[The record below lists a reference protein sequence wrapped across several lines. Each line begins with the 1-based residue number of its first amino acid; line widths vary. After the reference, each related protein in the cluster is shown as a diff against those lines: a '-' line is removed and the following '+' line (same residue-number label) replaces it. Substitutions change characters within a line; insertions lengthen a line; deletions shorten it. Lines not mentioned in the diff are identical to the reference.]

1 MIFSIV
7 TAVITSAA
15 LITVVLFKP
24 QIKIFNVNL
33 SLYAYIP
40 LIGGIILIA
49 FGGLN
54 FSTLIEKFTSTS
66 SANPIKIIVLFISM
80 SLISVLLDETGFFE
94 YVAEKIAQNAG
105 KSQIRIFVA
114 VYLTVSVLTVFTSN
128 DVVILTFTPFIC
140 QFCKKAEIDPI
151 PYVVSEFVAA
161 NTWSLLFLIGNPTN
175 VFLSQSYGI
184 DFLTYFKVMWL
195 PTVFCGLSS
204 FITLYLLFRKKLKKP
219 VYRSINEVKLKDKTT
234 AVITLTFL
242 ICCTVL
248 ISVSSYLNIE
258 MWLVALITTAVLYL
272 TIAVIKLITKRKDG
286 LIKESFK
293 RAPWQMVPLVLGM
306 FVIITGLVECGATK
320 LIANLV
326 GESLPILK
334 YGVLSTLFSN
344 VINNIPMSLL
354 FSSVAAEIPNAGV
367 RLQAVYATVI
377 GSNVGAFLTPLGAL
391 AGLMFTSIVK
401 KHYSDFGFKK
411 FLKYGAVVATISL
424 VFGLIG
430 LYLSFL
436 LV

>member
-1 MIFSIV
+1 M
-7 TAVITSAA
+7 AVITSAA

-24 QIKIFNVNL
+24 QIKIFNANL

-54 FSTLIEKFTSTS
+54 FSTLIEKFTSAS
-66 SANPIKIIVLFISM
+66 SANPIKIIILFISM

-105 KSQIRIFVA
+105 KSQTRIFVA

-204 FITLYLLFRKKLKKP
+204 FVTLYLLFRKKLKKP

-234 AVITLTFL
+234 AVITLIFL

-248 ISVSSYLNIE
+248 ISVSSYLDIE
-258 MWLVALITTAVLYL
+258 MWLVALITTVVLYL
-272 TIAVIKLITKRKDG
+272 TVALIKLVRKRKDG
-286 LIKESFK
+286 LIKESFL
-293 RAPWQMVPLVLGM
+293 RAPWQMVPLVIGM
-306 FVIITGLVECGATK
+306 FVIVTGLVECGATK
-320 LIANLV
+320 VIANLV
-326 GESLPILK
+326 GESFPILK
-334 YGVLSTLFSN
+334 YGVLSTLSSN

-354 FSSVAAEIPNAGV
+354 FSSIAAEIPNTGV

-401 KHYSDFGFKK
+401 KYYQDFGFKK

-436 LV
+436 LA

>member
-1 MIFSIV
+1 M
-7 TAVITSAA
+7 AVITSAA

-24 QIKIFNVNL
+24 QIKIFNANL

-49 FGGLN
+49 FSGLN
-54 FSTLIEKFTSTS
+54 FSTLIEKFTSAS
-66 SANPIKIIVLFISM
+66 SANPIKIIILFISM

-105 KSQIRIFVA
+105 KSQTRIFVA

-204 FITLYLLFRKKLKKP
+204 FVTLYLLFRKKLKKP

-234 AVITLTFL
+234 AVITLIFL

-248 ISVSSYLNIE
+248 ISVSSYLDIE
-258 MWLVALITTAVLYL
+258 MWLVALITTVVLYL
-272 TIAVIKLITKRKDG
+272 TVALIKLVRKRKDG
-286 LIKESFK
+286 LIKESFL
-293 RAPWQMVPLVLGM
+293 RAPWQMVPLVIGM
-306 FVIITGLVECGATK
+306 FVIVTGLVECGATK
-320 LIANLV
+320 VIANLV
-326 GESLPILK
+326 GESFPILK
-334 YGVLSTLFSN
+334 YGVLSTLSSN

-354 FSSVAAEIPNAGV
+354 FSSIAAEIPNTGV

-401 KHYSDFGFKK
+401 KYYQDFGFKK

-436 LV
+436 LA

>member
-1 MIFSIV
+1 MIFSIIM
-7 TAVITSAA
+7 AVITSAA

-24 QIKIFNVNL
+24 QIKIFNANL

-54 FSTLIEKFTSTS
+54 FSTLIEKFTSAS
-66 SANPIKIIVLFISM
+66 SANPIKIIILFISM

-105 KSQIRIFVA
+105 KSQTRIFVA

-204 FITLYLLFRKKLKKP
+204 FVTLYLLFRKKLKKP

-234 AVITLTFL
+234 AVITLIFL

-248 ISVSSYLNIE
+248 ISVSSYLDIE
-258 MWLVALITTAVLYL
+258 MWLVALITTVVLYL
-272 TIAVIKLITKRKDG
+272 TVALIKLVRKRKDG
-286 LIKESFK
+286 LIKESFL
-293 RAPWQMVPLVLGM
+293 RAPWQMVPLVIGM
-306 FVIITGLVECGATK
+306 FVIVTGLVECGATK
-320 LIANLV
+320 VIANLV
-326 GESLPILK
+326 GESFSILK
-334 YGVLSTLFSN
+334 YGVLSTLSSN

-354 FSSVAAEIPNAGV
+354 FSSIAAEIPNTGV

-401 KHYSDFGFKK
+401 KYYQDFGFKK

-436 LV
+436 LA

>member
-1 MIFSIV
+1 MIFSIIM
-7 TAVITSAA
+7 AVITSAA

-24 QIKIFNVNL
+24 QIKIFNANL

-54 FSTLIEKFTSTS
+54 FSTLIEKFTSAS

-105 KSQIRIFVA
+105 NSQTRIFVA

-184 DFLTYFKVMWL
+184 DFLTYFEVMWL

-234 AVITLTFL
+234 AIITLIFL

-248 ISVSSYLNIE
+248 ISLSSYLDIE
-258 MWLVALITTAVLYL
+258 MWLVALITTVVLYL
-272 TIAVIKLITKRKDG
+272 TVAIIRLLRKRKDG
-286 LIKESFK
+286 LIKESFL
-293 RAPWQMVPLVLGM
+293 RAPWQMVPLVIGM
-306 FVIITGLVECGATK
+306 FVIVTGLVECGATK
-320 LIANLV
+320 LISNLI
-326 GESLPILK
+326 GESFPILK
-334 YGVLSTLFSN
+334 YGVLSTLSSN

-367 RLQAVYATVI
+367 QLQAVYATVI

-401 KHYSDFGFKK
+401 KHYQDFGFKK

-424 VFGLIG
+424 IFGLIG

-436 LV
+436 LA

>member
-1 MIFSIV
+1 MIFSIIM
-7 TAVITSAA
+7 AVITSAA

-24 QIKIFNVNL
+24 QIKIFNANL

-54 FSTLIEKFTSTS
+54 FSTLIEKFTSAS
-66 SANPIKIIVLFISM
+66 SANPIKIIILFISM

-105 KSQIRIFVA
+105 KSQTRIFVA

-204 FITLYLLFRKKLKKP
+204 FVTLYLLFRKKLKKP
-219 VYRSINEVKLKDKTT
+219 VYRSINGVKLKDKTT
-234 AVITLTFL
+234 AVITLIFL

-248 ISVSSYLNIE
+248 ISVSSYLDIE
-258 MWLVALITTAVLYL
+258 MWLVALITTVVLYL
-272 TIAVIKLITKRKDG
+272 TVALIKLVRKRKDG
-286 LIKESFK
+286 LIKESFL
-293 RAPWQMVPLVLGM
+293 RAPWQMVPLVIGM
-306 FVIITGLVECGATK
+306 FVIVTGLVECGATK
-320 LIANLV
+320 VIANLV
-326 GESLPILK
+326 GESFSILK
-334 YGVLSTLFSN
+334 YGVLSTLSSN

-354 FSSVAAEIPNAGV
+354 FSSISAEIPNTGV

-401 KHYSDFGFKK
+401 KYYQDFGFKK

-436 LV
+436 LA

>member
-1 MIFSIV
+1 M
-7 TAVITSAA
+7 A

-24 QIKIFNVNL
+24 QIKICNLNL
-33 SLYAYIP
+33 SLYAYVPI
-40 LIGGIILIA
+40 LGAIILVVFGGIS
-49 FGGLN
+49 
-54 FSTLIEKFTSTS
+54 FSAVWEKFTSS
-66 SANPIKIIVLFISM
+66 SPGNPIKIIALFLSM

-94 YVAEKIAQNAG
+94 YVAEKIARKAG
-105 KSQIRIFVA
+105 KSQIKIFVA

-140 QFCKKAEIDPI
+140 QFCKKADIDPI
-151 PYVVSEFVAA
+151 PYVVSEFVGA

-184 DFLTYFKVMWL
+184 DFLAYLKVMWI
-195 PTVFCGLSS
+195 PTIFCGLSS
-204 FITLYLLFRKKLKKP
+204 FITLFLIFRKNLKKP

-234 AVITLTFL
+234 AIITLAFL

-248 ISVSSYLNIE
+248 ISVSTYFNIE
-258 MWLVALITTAVLYL
+258 MWLVALITTVVLYF
-272 TIAVIKLITKRKDG
+272 TVGIIKLLRKQKDG
-286 LIKESFK
+286 LIIDSLK
-293 RAPWQMVPLVLGM
+293 RAPWQMVPLVVGM
-306 FVIITGLVECGATK
+306 FIIVTGLVECGATK
-320 LIANLV
+320 VISNAI
-326 GESLPILK
+326 GEKSPIIK
-334 YGVLSTLFSN
+334 YGVLSTISSN

-354 FSSVAAEIPNAGV
+354 FSSIAGEITTATL

-401 KHYSDFGFKK
+401 KYYKDFGFKK
-411 FLKYGAVVATISL
+411 FLKYGALVATISL
-424 VFGLIG
+424 IFGLIG

>member
-1 MIFSIV
+1 M
-7 TAVITSAA
+7 AVITSAA

-24 QIKIFNVNL
+24 QIKIFNANL

-54 FSTLIEKFTSTS
+54 FSTLIEKFTSAS
-66 SANPIKIIVLFISM
+66 SANPIKIIILFISM

-105 KSQIRIFVA
+105 KSQTRIFVA

-204 FITLYLLFRKKLKKP
+204 FVTLYLLFRKKLKKP
-219 VYRSINEVKLKDKTT
+219 VYRSINGVKLKDKTT
-234 AVITLTFL
+234 AVITLIFL

-248 ISVSSYLNIE
+248 ISVSSYLDIE
-258 MWLVALITTAVLYL
+258 MWLVALITTVVLYL
-272 TIAVIKLITKRKDG
+272 TVALIKLVRKRKDG
-286 LIKESFK
+286 LIKESFL
-293 RAPWQMVPLVLGM
+293 RAPWQMVPLVIGM
-306 FVIITGLVECGATK
+306 FVIVTGLVECGATK
-320 LIANLV
+320 VIANLV
-326 GESLPILK
+326 GESFSILK
-334 YGVLSTLFSN
+334 YGVLSTLSSN

-354 FSSVAAEIPNAGV
+354 FSSISAEIPNTGV

-401 KHYSDFGFKK
+401 KYYQDFGFKK

-436 LV
+436 LA

>member
-1 MIFSIV
+1 MIFSIIM
-7 TAVITSAA
+7 AVITSAA

-24 QIKIFNVNL
+24 QIKIFNANL

-54 FSTLIEKFTSTS
+54 FSTLIEKFTSAS
-66 SANPIKIIVLFISM
+66 SANPIKIIILFISM

-105 KSQIRIFVA
+105 KSQTRIFVA

-204 FITLYLLFRKKLKKP
+204 FVTLYLLFRKKLKKP
-219 VYRSINEVKLKDKTT
+219 VYRSINEVKLKDTTT
-234 AVITLTFL
+234 AVITLIFL

-248 ISVSSYLNIE
+248 ISVSSYLDIE
-258 MWLVALITTAVLYL
+258 MWLVALITTVVLYL
-272 TIAVIKLITKRKDG
+272 TVALIKLVRKRKDG
-286 LIKESFK
+286 LIKESFL
-293 RAPWQMVPLVLGM
+293 RAPWQMVPLVIGM
-306 FVIITGLVECGATK
+306 FVIVTGLVECGATK
-320 LIANLV
+320 VIANLV
-326 GESLPILK
+326 GESFPILK
-334 YGVLSTLFSN
+334 YGVLSTLSSN

-354 FSSVAAEIPNAGV
+354 FSSIAAEIPNTGV

-401 KHYSDFGFKK
+401 KYYQDFGFKK

-436 LV
+436 LA

>member
-1 MIFSIV
+1 M
-7 TAVITSAA
+7 AVITSAA

-24 QIKIFNVNL
+24 QIKIFNANL

-49 FGGLN
+49 FSGLN
-54 FSTLIEKFTSTS
+54 FSTLIEKFTSAS
-66 SANPIKIIVLFISM
+66 SANPIKIIILFISM

-105 KSQIRIFVA
+105 KSQTRIFVA

-204 FITLYLLFRKKLKKP
+204 FVTLYLLFRKKLKKP

-234 AVITLTFL
+234 AVITLIFL

-248 ISVSSYLNIE
+248 ISVSSYLDIE
-258 MWLVALITTAVLYL
+258 MWLVALITTVVLYL
-272 TIAVIKLITKRKDG
+272 TVALIKLVRKRKDG
-286 LIKESFK
+286 LIKESFL
-293 RAPWQMVPLVLGM
+293 RAPWQMVPLVIGM
-306 FVIITGLVECGATK
+306 FVIVTGLVECGATK
-320 LIANLV
+320 VIANLV
-326 GESLPILK
+326 GESFSILK
-334 YGVLSTLFSN
+334 YGVLSTLSSN

-354 FSSVAAEIPNAGV
+354 FSSIAAEIPNTGV

-401 KHYSDFGFKK
+401 KYYQDFGFKK

-436 LV
+436 LA

>member
-1 MIFSIV
+1 M
-7 TAVITSAA
+7 AVITSAA

-24 QIKIFNVNL
+24 QIKIFNANL

-54 FSTLIEKFTSTS
+54 FSTLIEKFTSAS
-66 SANPIKIIVLFISM
+66 SANPIKIIILFISM

-105 KSQIRIFVA
+105 KSQTRIFVA

-204 FITLYLLFRKKLKKP
+204 FVTLYLLFRKKLKKP

-234 AVITLTFL
+234 AVITLIFL

-248 ISVSSYLNIE
+248 ISVSSYLDIE
-258 MWLVALITTAVLYL
+258 MWLVALITTVVLYL
-272 TIAVIKLITKRKDG
+272 TVALIKLVRKRKDG
-286 LIKESFK
+286 LIKESFL
-293 RAPWQMVPLVLGM
+293 RAPWQMVPLVIGM
-306 FVIITGLVECGATK
+306 FVIVTGLVECGATK
-320 LIANLV
+320 VIANLV
-326 GESLPILK
+326 GESFSILK
-334 YGVLSTLFSN
+334 YGVLSTLSSN

-354 FSSVAAEIPNAGV
+354 FSSIAAEIPNTGV

-401 KHYSDFGFKK
+401 KYYQDFGFKK

-436 LV
+436 LA